1 MQVSVI
7 KNHHHEK
14 GTSETIFIIIPWK
27 EAPQLEAT
35 VQSLTTKVETLETQ
49 VSELSS
55 LKTDV
60 EKLKDVNAVCSQI
73 NDNLVRELESLQQ
86 YSRRNCIVLEGIKVK
101 RDETIPELEN
111 AVKSI
116 LKNEFKLEEKE
127 TNMEFDKTHRI
138 GGITQDRQQRVIV
151 RFKSHGFC
159 SKVYNRRKQSK
170 RIYVKPSLTKFR
182 LDTLKQ
188 AKERYGNSSDVEFIY
203 ADILGN
209 LKIRLK
215 NPLNGRFV
223 HEFYNLNELSDI
235 LFDADLHFYEL

>member
-1 MQVSVI
+1 M
-7 KNHHHEK
+7 
-14 GTSETIFIIIPWK
+14 
-27 EAPQLEAT
+27 LL
-35 VQSLTTKVETLETQ
+35 SLF
-49 VSELSS
+49 S
-55 LKTDV
+55 
-60 EKLKDVNAVCSQI
+60 
-73 NDNLVRELESLQQ
+73 
-86 YSRRNCIVLEGIKVK
+86 
-101 RDETIPELEN
+101 
-111 AVKSI
+111 
-116 LKNEFKLEEKE
+116 NEFKLEEKE